1 MIFEKQIVNAF
12 KTGMLVRH
20 DPDGAV
26 RYFSPEDFP
35 EIAVEEFDFTSRL
48 GHTLKGYFYKK
59 DGTREDRVILF
70 EHGMGCGHRA
80 YMREIATIVDA
91 GYYVFAYDHTGT
103 LASGGENI
111 GGLTQSL
118 VDLDD
123 AICALKAAGR
133 LDGKTLSVIGHSWGG
148 FSAMNIGAIHKDIT
162 HVVAMS
168 GYPSV
173 RRMLGTIFKGILSG
187 YVPAILRLEEER
199 FGGYAA
205 ADARFNLLNTP
216 AKVLLI
222 HSKDDNTA
230 SFAMFEELEAV
241 LGERE
246 NLTFL
251 PLDGKRH
258 NPTYTVD
265 AVTYKD
271 DFFRDLTAMRKK
283 KKLATDEAK
292 AEFVGKF
299 DFVRMTVQDMEVW
312 QRIFDH
318 LES

>member
-1 MIFEKQIVNAF
+1 MLFEKQFVNAY
-12 KTGMLVRH
+12 KSNMLVRH
-20 DPDGAV
+20 DPGGTA
-26 RYFSPEDFP
+26 RYFGPEDFP
-35 EIAVEEFDFTSRL
+35 EIIVEEFDFTSRM

-59 DGTREDRVILF
+59 EGTREDRVILF

-91 GYYVFAYDHTGT
+91 GYYVFSYDHTGT
-103 LASGGENI
+103 LASGGDHI

-123 AICALKAAGR
+123 AISALKAAGR

-148 FSAMNIGAIHKDIT
+148 FSSMNIGAIHKDIT
-162 HVVAMS
+162 HIVTMS

-173 RRMLGTIFKGILSG
+173 RRMLGKILKGLLKG
-187 YVPAILRLEEER
+187 YIPAVLRSEEER
-199 FGGYAA
+199 FGGYAD
-205 ADARFNLLNTP
+205 ADAKFNLLNTP

-222 HSKDDNTA
+222 HSRDDHMVP
-230 SFAMFEELEAV
+230 FAIFEELEGL

-246 NLTFL
+246 NLSFL

-258 NPTYTVD
+258 NPTYTAD
-265 AVTYKD
+265 AVVYKD
-271 DFFRDLTAMRKK
+271 DFFAAVTEMRKK
-283 KKLATDEAK
+283 KKFPTPESK
-292 AEFVGKF
+292 AEFVARY
-299 DFVRMTVQDMEVW
+299 DFVRMTAQDEEVW
-312 QRIFDH
+312 QKIFGH